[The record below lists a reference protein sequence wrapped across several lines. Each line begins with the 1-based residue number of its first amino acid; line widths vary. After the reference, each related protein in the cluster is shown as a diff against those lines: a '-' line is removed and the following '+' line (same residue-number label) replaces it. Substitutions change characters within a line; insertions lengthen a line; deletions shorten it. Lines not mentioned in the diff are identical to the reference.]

1 MEVTT
6 MEQSNSIR
14 KRRLQL
20 IGGLFI
26 GILLTF
32 TLLGN
37 TLLALTLPKVI
48 TAEASKGELSYTY
61 KGSSVLKPVQEVDLI
76 STAGWKVTKVYVHE
90 GDKVKKGQTLITYDS
105 TEAQQQI
112 EDERAALKK
121 LELSMSLLENDYIEA
136 AQNEDHTA
144 LLNAQTAIEVAKIDI
159 DIQKEHIQTS
169 QKKLLSN
176 QELVAPFDGIIKDVK
191 ATEGQ
196 VGTTAG
202 ADIRI
207 ANNSKGFQFEMKM
220 AATLASELTVGET
233 MEVQLLGKKSR
244 FIQGEISKIEDIDA
258 DGSHSEQGVTGTDAT
273 AARVIVTVQ
282 DKTATGGERLQVNII
297 KKGSENTLLISNSA
311 VHKDSTG
318 TYVFTVDIRQGALG
332 SAYYAVRRPITIL
345 NEDEFVS
352 AVSEGLFDK
361 EQVITESSVP
371 INDGE
376 RVRL

>member
-14 KRRLQL
+14 KRRLRL

-61 KGSSVLKPVQEVDLI
+61 KGNSVLKPVQEVDLI

-258 DGSHSEQGVTGTDAT
+258 DGSHSEQGATGTDAT

-297 KKGSENTLLISNSA
+297 KKGSGNTLLISNSA